1 MVPLEL
7 VIQPRAL
14 GSAPSFARGY
24 LFGNDVEMR
33 LNLGFKYGID
43 FILERQTA
51 NLHI

>member
-1 MVPLEL
+1 MVTLEL
-7 VIQPRAL
+7 VIQPSAL
-14 GSAPSFARGY
+14 GSTPGLVLGY

-43 FILERQTA
+43 LILECQTA